1 MKLFAIGAFALASL
15 SAGSAA
21 AQTQV
26 NPGPVI
32 PGVCIYHHDRLLAV
46 STAGASLISGMQRL
60 QQEVGAELGP
70 YQQFIQSE
78 SMALQQGR
86 GTMPQDQFAQREQAL
101 TARYQEA
108 QALAQTRDSELRYTL
123 ALQRQTVGQAADP
136 IVQAL
141 YAERGCGILLSGEAV
156 ITANAS
162 MDLTETAIQ
171 RLNAAMPALP
181 AFSRSVVPPEMQQQ
195 QQ

>member
-15 SAGSAA
+15 AASSAA
-21 AQTQV
+21 AQAQA

-46 STAGASLISGMQRL
+46 STAGTSLITGMQRL

-78 SMALQQGR
+78 SAALQQGR
-86 GTMPQDQFAQREQAL
+86 GSIPQDQFAQREQAL
-101 TARYQEA
+101 QARYQEA
-108 QALAQTRDSELRYTL
+108 QGLAQTRDGELRYTL
-123 ALQRQTVGQAADP
+123 ALQRQAISQAADP

-162 MDLTETAIQ
+162 MDITETAIQ
-171 RLNAAMPALP
+171 RLNASLP
-181 AFSRSVVPPEMQQQ
+181 TLPPFSRSAVPPEMQQ
-195 QQ
+195 